1 MLTYAKAYVIVI
13 LKGCDIKMTSIN
25 VTKARDNLYQIISDV
40 NENSEPV
47 TITNNRGK
55 NAVLIAEDDW
65 KAIQETIYLESIPGM
80 TESLLKGKASTIDDC
95 LTEDEV
101 DW

>member
-1 MLTYAKAYVIVI
+1 
-13 LKGCDIKMTSIN
+13 MTAIN

-40 NENSEPV
+40 NANSEPV

-55 NAVLIAEDDW
+55 NAVLISEDDW
-65 KAIQETIYLESIPGM
+65 KAIQETIYLDSIPGM
-80 TESLLKGKASTIDDC
+80 TESLMQGRQTPLEEC
-95 LTEDEV
+95 LPENEV

>member
-1 MLTYAKAYVIVI
+1 
-13 LKGCDIKMTSIN
+13 MTSIN